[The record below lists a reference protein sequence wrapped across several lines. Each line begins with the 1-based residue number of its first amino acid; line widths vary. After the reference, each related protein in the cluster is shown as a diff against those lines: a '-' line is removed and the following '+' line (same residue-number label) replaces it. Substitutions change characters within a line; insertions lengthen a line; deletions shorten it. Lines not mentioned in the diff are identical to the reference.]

1 MMVAELRKYQRVTT
15 SLEIMYHTVDDEQA
29 QGENAVPTHYFGTV
43 TDLSKGGAGLL
54 VDYPHQPDEVICL
67 EGIAGYKKPMD
78 GVIRWV
84 RENSGNYRLGVQFV
98 HKQ

>member
-15 SLEIMYHTVDDEQA
+15 SLEIMYHTINGASALDDTE
-29 QGENAVPTHYFGTV
+29 VPTHYFGTV

-54 VDYPHQPDEVICL
+54 VDYPHKPDDKICL

-84 RENSGNYRLGVQFV
+84 RENGGNYRLGVQFI
-98 HKQ
+98 HAQ

>member
-1 MMVAELRKYQRVTT
+1 MVAELRKYQRVTT
-15 SLEIMYHTVDDEQA
+15 SLEIMYHTVNNDEER
-29 QGENAVPTHYFGTV
+29 GNTSVPTHYFGTV

-54 VDYPHQPDEVICL
+54 VDYPHKPDEIICL

-78 GVIRWV
+78 GVIKWV

-98 HKQ
+98 HAQ